1 MKLFMKRA
9 HQVLLALLLGTS
21 LTPTQAELVGY
32 WGFEEGGG
40 TTIVDSSGT
49 GNNGTLI
56 NGESARVSGKVGDA
70 LYFGGTVGPS
80 STRVVIPDNST
91 LDMSTSLTFAAWVK
105 PDAPW
110 GDQPIFAK
118 EGPNSGDLAYWFGIL
133 RNGYGILADFDG
145 SPPWTTPEEGV
156 QRQVGSVT
164 ADVWTFLVTTWDGNT
179 ISYYQNGDFLTSL
192 PFSGGSI
199 HNSPQDLVIGVNAA
213 NYTSSNGRAF
223 QGSIDEVRVYNNALS
238 GAEVAALYNLSP
250 VPEPETYAML
260 LAGLG
265 LLGFMARSRKESA
278 V

>member
-1 MKLFMKRA
+1 MKRA

-56 NGESARVSGKVGDA
+56 NGDSARVAGKVGDA

-91 LDMSTSLTFAAWVK
+91 LDLSTALTFSAWVK
-105 PDAPW
+105 SDVPW
-110 GDQPIFAK
+110 DDEPIFAK
-118 EGPNSGDLAYWFGIL
+118 EGPGSGDFAYWFGVYDG
-133 RNGYGILADFDG
+133 GYGMLLDFDG
-145 SPPWTTPEEGV
+145 NPDTWTTANSYRSV
-156 QRQVGSVT
+156 DTVT
-164 ADVWTFLVTTWDGNT
+164 AGVWTFLTTTWDGNT
-179 ISYYQNGDFLTSL
+179 ISYYKNGDFLTSL
-192 PFSGGSI
+192 PFSGGPI
-199 HNSPQDLVIGVNAA
+199 HNSAEDLVIGINADWIYVYPTA
-213 NYTSSNGRAF
+213 FNGT
-223 QGSIDEVRVYNNALS
+223 IDEVRVYNNALS

-250 VPEPETYAML
+250 VPEPEIYSML

-265 LLGFMARSRKESA
+265 LLGFMARRRKESA